1 MITFD
6 IEVIRTEV
14 RAIDFTRGTPAE
26 VAMWREDM
34 ADSRANVVIEDMIP
48 TPNDDAFFEMML
60 VEAVPPSPRV
70 ANPPPAAR
78 SSRRDLSGAFLQ
90 AIVSLTRPSACAR
103 HINVTVA
110 AYMAGR
116 RPKDA
121 LDKPD
126 VR

>member
-60 VEAVPPSPRV
+60 VEAVPPPLVSQILLRLLDHPD
-70 ANPPPAAR
+70 ADR
-78 SSRRDLSGAFLQ
+78 SLPITPIQR
-90 AIVSLTRPSACAR
+90 T
-103 HINVTVA
+103 T
-110 AYMAGR
+110 
-116 RPKDA
+116 
-121 LDKPD
+121 
-126 VR
+126 